1 VAPTAVSKTYRI
13 LALVE
18 GDVAHARAI
27 GARLLQGF
35 GLPARPGFDAA
46 LTQRGVVVATT
57 GDLGEA
63 QGVAGRVAAAGASFR
78 IVDGTGTVVDQGGPA
93 PAAGGVAVQGPP
105 RAPASPLGGRTL
117 AGPFGAAPR
126 GAPGAAAPGSV
137 SANDLDSL
145 FADAGLASGS
155 HPTVSPAA
163 LAAAAM
169 DRTLEG
175 IDQGALILLDGTVA
189 DEAADG
195 AAAPGLER
203 RALGGRVPGP
213 ASENEAIELDMPYE
227 APPEEIDLSDALAPL
242 EGGEGTQPG
251 LVKPPRRAG
260 SARKAPPL
268 TLLGGRLR
276 DFPRLRIS
284 LGFVVALALSSVVP
298 LCHTGT
304 VMQDRVTPLRSDLST
319 FRASGPRL
327 VRPADYRPPQQ
338 VEAEIASVKLRH
350 GAFAMLIWVAL
361 SSGLLFLWFRFT

>member
-1 VAPTAVSKTYRI
+1 MAPTAVSKTYRI

-35 GLPARPGFDAA
+35 GLPARPGFDVA

-93 PAAGGVAVQGPP
+93 PAAGRGGAVQGSP
-105 RAPASPLGGRTL
+105 RAVAPPLGGGTL

-126 GAPGAAAPGSV
+126 LAPSAAATGSV

-189 DEAADG
+189 DEGAD
-195 AAAPGLER
+195 AVAAPGLER
-203 RALGGRVPGP
+203 RALAGRVPRPG
-213 ASENEAIELDMPYE
+213 SENEAIELDMPYE
-227 APPEEIDLSDALAPL
+227 APPEEIDLGDALEPL
-242 EGGEGTQPG
+242 EVGEGTQPG
-251 LVKPPRRAG
+251 LAKPRRAG

-276 DFPRLRIS
+276 EYPRLRIS
-284 LGFVVALALSSVVP
+284 FGFVVALALSSVVP

-304 VMQDRVTPLRSDLST
+304 VMQDRVTALRSDLST
-319 FRASGPRL
+319 FRAAGPRL